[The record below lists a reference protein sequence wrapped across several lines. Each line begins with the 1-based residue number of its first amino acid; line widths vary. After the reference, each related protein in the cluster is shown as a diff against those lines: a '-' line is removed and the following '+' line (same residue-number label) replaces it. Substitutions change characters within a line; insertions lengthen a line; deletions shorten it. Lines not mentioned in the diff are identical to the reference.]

1 MARSTQ
7 LSATHDQNALFKE
20 FYSGDND
27 NALLNVKSPLASIIM
42 KNKKVDFVGDQFV
55 APVRFGSAVGVG
67 YRALGQNLPTPGA
80 APRGKA
86 IFQAKRAY
94 GTAEFDRE
102 AIKASRNDKGAF
114 AKVTVADVEA
124 LEEGFMLHM
133 IERALFSDGSGKL
146 GEVASVSGAGTSAS
160 PWVIVGA
167 TTGTNGP
174 KHKKRN
180 YPQGARLD
188 LYTVAGVYQMSI
200 QVVSASSTTLTATT
214 LATGSSATPV
224 AADVIYWE
232 GNKDGE
238 CVGLASI
245 APVSA
250 GTLYG
255 ISQTTQPQMR
265 GQRNAITGSIAF
277 DDLNDIVADLEE
289 EIGSPD
295 LAICS
300 HTAKAL
306 FKNQAEDA
314 KRYSVAE
321 IKTSNVKVGFK
332 GIELMSDEG
341 PFPLISSQM
350 IPDDEIYFVNTK
362 YLQLVMREDFGWFE
376 DDGVFMLRDQNKDV
390 YQARYGGYFEL
401 FCSKPN
407 SVGRI
412 SGFTV

>member
-1 MARSTQ
+1 MARNTA
-7 LSATHDQNALFKE
+7 LSATHSENSLFKE
-20 FYSGDND
+20 MYGSSED

-42 KNKKVDFVGDQFV
+42 KNKKADFVGDQFV
-55 APVRFGSAVGVG
+55 APVRFGSAVGLG
-67 YRALGQNLPTPGA
+67 YRSVGQNLPTPVA

-94 GTAEFDRE
+94 GSAEFDRE

-124 LEEGFMLHM
+124 VEEGFMLHM
-133 IERALFSDGSGKL
+133 IERALFSDSTGKI
-146 GEVASVSGAGTSAS
+146 GEVSTVSGAGTTAS
-160 PWVIVGA
+160 PWVITGA

-180 YPQGARLD
+180 YPAGARLE
-188 LYTVAGVYQMSI
+188 LFTTAGVYQMTVA
-200 QVVSASSTTLTATT
+200 VVSASSTTLTCTT
-214 LATGSSATPV
+214 LATGNVATPV

-238 CVGLASI
+238 CVGLAQL
-245 APVSA
+245 APASA

-255 ISQTTQPQMR
+255 LSQTTFPQMR
-265 GQRNAITGSIAF
+265 GTRTSITGTIAF
-277 DDLNDIVADLEE
+277 DDLNDLVSDLEE

-300 HTAKAL
+300 HSAKAL

-314 KRYSVAE
+314 KRYSVSE
-321 IKTSNVKVGFK
+321 IKTGNVKVGFK

-341 PFPLISSQM
+341 AFPMISSQM

-376 DDGVFMLRDQNKDV
+376 DDGIFMLRDQNKDV
-390 YQARYGGYFEL
+390 YGARYGGYFEL

-407 SVGRI
+407 SVGRL

>member
-1 MARSTQ
+1 M
-7 LSATHDQNALFKE
+7 KE
-20 FYSGDND
+20 FYGGEND
-27 NALLNVKSPLASIIM
+27 NALLNVKAPLASIIM

-67 YRALGQNLPTPGA
+67 YRSLGQNLPTPGA

-146 GEVASVSGAGTSAS
+146 GEVASVSGAGTTAS

-188 LYTVAGVYQMSI
+188 LYTTAGVYQMSI

-265 GQRNAITGSIAF
+265 GIRNAITGSIAF

-295 LAICS
+295 LAVCS
-300 HTAKAL
+300 HAAKAL

-321 IKTSNVKVGFK
+321 VKTSNVKVGFK

-350 IPDDEIYFVNTK
+350 IPDDEIYFINTK